1 MINILTWFFLS
12 CKRYLRRLAFLLILF
27 LFPVG
32 AMAFQRVEAREQN
45 QVRIAVCSEDR
56 EEGSLGQVLAQ
67 KLLEYSETSGRDG
80 MFEFYLCDTAQA
92 VEEEVTTRRAE
103 CGYVIYEGL
112 RERLDDRDIKRCI
125 GVYSAP
131 STVVDRMSTETVFS
145 LLIEMYD
152 QILLERYV
160 AGGAAFDGLD
170 GQEGARERAAV
181 EAGEL
186 YQMFLDNQ
194 STFHFEYETAAVSAQ
209 GASEARESAY
219 ESVFPARGLAAVYV
233 FTTGLYGAVTLCQDE
248 KRGLFLPLPGRLRGA
263 CRFAS
268 LAAPV
273 ALSALSGLAA
283 LWLSGGMGAPGR
295 ELALLGLYVLAVAAF
310 SCALKG
316 LFRSGPVI
324 CCLIPFFI
332 IGSLIFCPVFLD
344 TGRLVPEVE
353 KAGRL
358 FLPYY
363 YLRMF

>member
-1 MINILTWFFLS
+1 MISILTWFSLS
-12 CKRYLRRLAFLLILF
+12 CKRYLRRLSFLLILL
-27 LFPVG
+27 LFPFG
-32 AMAFQRVEAREQN
+32 AMAFKQVEAQEHN
-45 QVRIAVCSEDR
+45 KVRIAVYAEDR
-56 EEGSLGQVLAQ
+56 DEDSLGQELARR
-67 KLLEYSETSGRDG
+67 LLEYGEESGQNG
-80 MFEFYLCDTAQA
+80 MFEFYLCDTALA
-92 VEEEVTTRRAE
+92 VREEVAARRAE

-112 RERLDDRDIKRCI
+112 RERLDNRDIKRCI
-125 GVYSAP
+125 GVYSSP

-152 QILLERYV
+152 RILLEQYV
-160 AGGAAFDGLD
+160 AEGEAFAGLD
-170 GQEGARERAAV
+170 AKEGARELAAQ
-181 EAGEL
+181 EAGRL

-194 STFHFEYETAAVSAQ
+194 STFHFEYETAAVNAQ
-209 GASEARESAY
+209 EAQELAETAQESI
-219 ESVFPARGLAAVYV
+219 FPARGLAAVYV

-248 KRGLFLPLPGRLRGA
+248 KRGLFQPLPGRLRGA

-273 ALSALSGLAA
+273 ALAALSGLAA
-283 LWLSGGMGAPGR
+283 LWLAGAMGAFGR
-295 ELALLGLYVLAVAAF
+295 EAAILGVYVLAVAAF
-310 SCALKG
+310 SSVLKAT
-316 LFRSGPVI
+316 LRSGPVI

-353 KAGRL
+353 RVGRL

>member
-27 LFPVG
+27 LFPFG
-32 AMAFQRVEAREQN
+32 AMTFKQVEAQEHN
-45 QVRIAVCSEDR
+45 QVRVAVYAEDR
-56 EEGSLGQVLAQ
+56 DQDSLGQNLARR
-67 KLLEYSETSGRDG
+67 LLEYGETSGRNG
-80 MFEFYLCDTAQA
+80 MFEFYLCDSAQA

-112 RERLDDRDIKRCI
+112 KERLDNRDIKRCI
-125 GVYSAP
+125 GIYSAP

-145 LLIEMYD
+145 LMIEMYD
-152 QILLERYV
+152 RILLEQYV
-160 AGGAAFDGLD
+160 VEGQAFAGLD
-170 GQEGARERAAV
+170 AEAGARERAAR
-181 EAGEL
+181 EAGQL

-194 STFHFEYETAAVSAQ
+194 STFHFEYETVAVNAQEAA
-209 GASEARESAY
+209 GAHETVQ

-248 KRGLFLPLPGRLRGA
+248 KRGLFLPLPGRLRSA

-273 ALSALSGLAA
+273 TLSALSGLAA
-283 LWLSGGMGAPGR
+283 LWLSGAMGAPWR
-295 ELALLGLYVLAVAAF
+295 EIALLGLYVLAVAAF
-310 SCALKG
+310 SCALKAV
-316 LFRSGPVI
+316 FRSGPVI

-353 KAGRL
+353 RAGRL